1 MARGKEGHKTW
12 NTETWHTQQLLYI
25 HLLHTNK
32 CLYMYHYHVSVF
44 DFVYPDT
51 MIHIITTIFVSP
63 HMYSTDGESMDS
75 QFSYWSTSGVDLMRQ
90 PKPWFKMCLQSEL
103 IVALLLLYVFF
114 FLNLCLE
121 VGQTVWRIRF
131 GMIPCRVFAVF
142 FVFKVYWKI
151 RKLSRIPTGHQG
163 NVSQTSRWQGCHR

>member
-1 MARGKEGHKTW
+1 MAGGKEGHKTW

-25 HLLHTNK
+25 NLLDTNK
-32 CLYMYHYHVSVF
+32 CLYMYHYHVFVF

-51 MIHIITTIFVSP
+51 MIHIILTIFVSP

-103 IVALLLLYVFF
+103 IVALLLLYVFYF
-114 FLNLCLE
+114 CLE

-142 FVFKVYWKI
+142 LVFKVYWKI

-163 NVSQTSRWQGCHR
+163 NVP